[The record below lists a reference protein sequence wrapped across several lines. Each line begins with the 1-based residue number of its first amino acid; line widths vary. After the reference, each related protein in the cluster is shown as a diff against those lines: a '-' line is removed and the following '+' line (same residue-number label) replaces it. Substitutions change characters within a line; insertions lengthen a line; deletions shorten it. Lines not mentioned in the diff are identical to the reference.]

1 MAQRSQVQRKSA
13 LPWRDWEVH
22 GPGKSSVCPGVP
34 ASLWAPAVCGSFLE
48 ARGDCVA
55 CACALC
61 MQESSCLECPSVS
74 VGIWDTREVCKTE
87 YIRMSIFS
95 CGSLRAYVLCVAV
108 SEHDPI
114 SACGGMYLWNW
125 CVSLWLCICEMIV
138 SMNHVMGNGCFQV
151 FASGFLPLRG
161 SVAACVW
168 VSCVL

>member
-1 MAQRSQVQRKSA
+1 MVLGKVVCAQVC
-13 LPWRDWEVH
+13 LH
-22 GPGKSSVCPGVP
+22 LCGHLLSVCL
-34 ASLWAPAVCGSFLE
+34 SNT

-87 YIRMSIFS
+87 SIRMSIFS

-114 SACGGMYLWNW
+114 SACGGVYLWNW
-125 CVSLWLCICEMIV
+125 CVSLWLCICE
-138 SMNHVMGNGCFQV
+138 
-151 FASGFLPLRG
+151 
-161 SVAACVW
+161 
-168 VSCVL
+168 